1 MSHSVLAYM
10 ASLSAVHDPHVCAGA
25 RSCESVAAAC
35 TLNLPASVRAGV
47 SLPAVDYD
55 ALRAAIVEN
64 CNKEGLQPLDSFLTK
79 IIQLYEVR
87 A

>member
-1 MSHSVLAYM
+1 
-10 ASLSAVHDPHVCAGA
+10 
-25 RSCESVAAAC
+25 
-35 TLNLPASVRAGV
+35 V